1 MGNMEKYFTGLNYS
15 LANEDSSVEKELS
28 LSAKKILTVCGS
40 GCRALSLLRDGLEEL
55 NIVDISSEQLEYTRF
70 KFELIKKMN
79 YEEYLKFMGLKD
91 SSYSEKL
98 EIFAKYSFS
107 SSVYKFK
114 NKISKDS
121 LFYGLVYS
129 GRWESFLRNLGRS
142 ITFLTGYSDFNKDF
156 EDVKHCQKYW
166 PEKRLEFLIS
176 LLAHPRILNRFLYKG
191 QMIDLKNSDLGQF
204 LIQNFKSAF
213 MEKDPKKSFFHQM
226 LFLDKVKYSQG
237 YPLEFQHETFLAI
250 KNYQGK
256 INYLQMDLKKAINEI
271 PFDFA
276 SLSNVPSYF
285 NPSLRQEFEKQL
297 CQVMTQRS
305 ACVVMRSFLREDLV
319 SDSKLQSWLSVE
331 KTRRAELQDSTMLY
345 KFQILEN
352 L

>member
-1 MGNMEKYFTGLNYS
+1 MEKYFTGLNYS
-15 LANEDSSVEKELS
+15 LANEDTSVEKDLS
-28 LSAKKILTVCGS
+28 VSAKKILAVCGS
-40 GCRALSLLRDGLEEL
+40 GSRALSLLREGLEEL
-55 NIVDISSEQLEYTRF
+55 NIVDISCEQLEYARF
-70 KFELIKKMN
+70 KYELIKKMS
-79 YEEYLKFMGLKD
+79 YEEYLKFIGLKE

-107 SSVYKFK
+107 SSVYEFK
-114 NKISKDS
+114 NKISNDS

-129 GRWESFLRNLGRS
+129 GRWESFLRSLGRI
-142 ITFLTGYSDFNKDF
+142 ITVLTGYSDFNKDF
-156 EDVKHCQKYW
+156 EDVNHCQNYW
-166 PEKRLEFLIS
+166 PEKRLEFLIA
-176 LLAHPRILNRFLYKG
+176 LLAHPAILNRFLYKG
-191 QMIDLKNSDLGQF
+191 QMIDLKNSHLGQF

-213 MEKDPKKSFFHQM
+213 MEKDPRKSFFHQM
-226 LFLDKVKYSQG
+226 LFLDKVKYPQG
-237 YPLEFQHETFLAI
+237 YPLEFQLETFLAI

-256 INYLQMDLKKAINEI
+256 INYHQMDLKKAINEI

-285 NPSLRQEFEKQL
+285 NSSLKREFEEQL
-297 CQVMTQRS
+297 CQVMAKRPS
-305 ACVVMRSFLREDLV
+305 CVVMRSFLREDLV
-319 SDSKLQSWLSVE
+319 SDSKLQTWLSME